1 MPEILEIEQTEAE
14 EVQIVKPEWDSWVV
28 EIPQEI
34 IEAQG
39 LAKNSLV
46 VLTYQNG
53 KIESEITSPSSKM
66 KAISKRLLE
75 KNREVYRT
83 ERFRFEF

>member
-1 MPEILEIEQTEAE
+1 MPEILEIEQTEAK
-14 EVQIVKPEWDSWVV
+14 EVQIDKPKWDSWVV

-34 IEAQG
+34 IEAQD

-75 KNREVYRT
+75 KNRKVYEELKRLGD
-83 ERFRFEF
+83 